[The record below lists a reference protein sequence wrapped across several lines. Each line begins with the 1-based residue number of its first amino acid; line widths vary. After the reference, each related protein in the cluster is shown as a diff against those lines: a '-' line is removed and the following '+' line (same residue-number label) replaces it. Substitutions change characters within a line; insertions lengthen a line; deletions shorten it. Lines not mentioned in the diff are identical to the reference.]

1 MNTYMAVATFKPN
14 TNMGDVQAVIPE
26 EQAQVARLRSAGQV
40 GAIHLSLARGTIFI
54 EVFAQ
59 DEAQAVN
66 IVASLPISRWWTAD
80 FYPTSAP
87 LIPKVGAA

>member
-14 TNMGDVQAVIPE
+14 TNMSDVQAVIPE
-26 EQAQVARLRSAGQV
+26 EQAQVARLRNVGQI
-40 GAIHLSLARGTIFI
+40 GTIHLSLARGTTFI

-66 IVASLPISRWWTAD
+66 IVASLPISRWWTVD
-80 FYPTSAP
+80 CYPTSTP
-87 LIPKVGAA
+87 LILGAGAA

>member
-14 TNMGDVQAVIPE
+14 TNMSDVQAVIPE
-26 EQAQVARLRSAGQV
+26 EQAQVARLRGAGQI
-40 GAIHLSLARGTIFI
+40 GAIHLALARGTIFI

-66 IVASLPISRWWTAD
+66 IVDSLPISRWWSAD
-80 FYPTSAP
+80 FYLTSAP
-87 LIPKVGAA
+87 LIPSARAA